1 MQIRT
6 AFKGVIQPLG
16 NLIRKSID
24 VSQREYLTTCFP
36 TIAGLIYPSG
46 ILPAFGLVLY
56 RQLYIPLMTKDLQML
71 ELLMTHQQKGKVWL
85 PYTVG
90 KQETTTITNSALPT
104 MTFGYT
110 QNSTF
115 GYIVGGRVADGTAV
129 RKIFKIDLTTNA
141 ITEDAIIPSSIPDS
155 TIQIITAVMLDHVI
169 YVFGTWG
176 FFTYNTNTKEFVVSP
191 NHKDTTYLGYSGQCY
206 GTFNGKIYR
215 VNSSA
220 ANKFNV
226 LEYNPA
232 TNTHS
237 VFLTDKTRG
246 LSIWP
251 GTIIVGENMYIW
263 DTNLNNQLAVV
274 NLSAKTVSYRALPKP
289 SEWMC
294 PMAHADNK
302 LYFFDS
308 SLRVQSML
316 LVPPYTVKTEPPLLN
331 ATYNMQGTA
340 LFHHVIRAKSYGPVV
355 SGRLGYK
362 SYEVGSQ

>member
-71 ELLMTHQQKGKVWL
+71 ELLMTHQQKGNVWQ
-85 PYTVG
+85 PYMIGT
-90 KQETTTITNSALPT
+90 QETATITNSALPT
-104 MTFGYT
+104 ITFGYT
-110 QNSTF
+110 QNDSY
-115 GYIVGGRVADGTAV
+115 GYIVGGRLQGGTVV
-129 RKIFKIDLTTNA
+129 RKIFKVDLATND
-141 ITEDAIIPSSIPDS
+141 ITEDAIIPETIPNA
-155 TIQIITAVMLDHVI
+155 TVQIVTAVTLDNII

-176 FFTYNTNTKEFVVSP
+176 FFTYNTITKEFVTSP
-191 NHKDTTYLGYSGQCY
+191 NHTDGTYLGYSGQCY
-206 GTFNGKIYR
+206 GTFNGKVYR
-215 VNSSA
+215 VNSSV

-226 LEYNPA
+226 LEYNPV

-237 VFLTDKTRG
+237 VFLTDNTRG
-246 LSIWP
+246 LSLWP

-263 DTNLNNQLAVV
+263 DSSLNNQLAVV
-274 NLSAKTVSYRALPKP
+274 NLSTKTITYRTLPKP
-289 SEWMC
+289 KEMLC
-294 PMAHADNK
+294 PMAHVDNK

-308 SLRVQSML
+308 TLRVQSML
-316 LVPPYTVKTEPPLLN
+316 LVAPYTVKTEPPLLN
-331 ATYNMQGTA
+331 AAYNMQGTA
-340 LFHHVIRAKSYGPVV
+340 LFHNGVKAKSFNGVLAD
-355 SGRLGYK
+355 RLGYK
-362 SYEVGSQ
+362 SYVVGPQ